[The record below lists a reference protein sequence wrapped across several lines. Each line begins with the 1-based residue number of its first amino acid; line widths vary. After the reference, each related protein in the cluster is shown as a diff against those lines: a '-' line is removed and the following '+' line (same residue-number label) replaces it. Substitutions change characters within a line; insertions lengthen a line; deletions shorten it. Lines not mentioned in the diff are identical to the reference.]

1 MLSEVTPWGRHSILE
16 VLKASMESKL
26 VFVMPSESR
35 FDEAKACFQGK
46 IDDLHLV
53 RAVSPTHTEVRVFK
67 VFVNARLFAN
77 KRPLSNDK
85 RPFWGLYQT

>member
-1 MLSEVTPWGRHSILE
+1 
-16 VLKASMESKL
+16 
-26 VFVMPSESR
+26 MPSESR

-46 IDDLHLV
+46 IEDLHLV

-77 KRPLSNDK
+77 KRPLSGNKRPLSNDK
-85 RPFWGLYQT
+85 RPFGGYTKHKE